1 MVRSEKDMYE
11 KLGFKESGNRYGADN
26 GLGYWGRYQMGKAAL
41 TDAGYM
47 KSGRFTGKD
56 GVYSAADFK
65 NNPKAQESAIRIYHK
80 KTWNYLKSDFNNQQ
94 KKLENYIGKKIN
106 DIPITPSGMLIASH
120 LAGHA
125 PVAFYFKNE
134 GAPHHKDAD
143 YYFDGNGTHIE
154 EYMSAFADY
163 DVSDITKI
171 PHKPYVLKAEM
182 SKEIDDIKEA
192 TKKLTET
199 KILPFNQKT
208 VLNKINEL
216 EQKGQELLKS
226 LKSTDEFYNVI
237 ENYTREK
244 YKQCKNKPKGKKNKY
259 INNELTL
266 EKYKTTKKTVQQQAL
281 PLI

>member
-11 KLGFKESGNRYGADN
+11 KLGFKESSNRYGADN
-26 GLGYWGRYQMGKAAL
+26 GLGYWGRYQMGEAAL

-47 KSGRFTGKD
+47 KNGRFTGKD

-65 NNPKAQESAIRIYHK
+65 NNPKAQESAIRLYHK
-80 KTWNYLKSDFNNQQ
+80 KTWDYLKKILGDEGI
-94 KKLENYIGKKIN
+94 KDYVGTTIN

-120 LAGHA
+120 LVGYAK
-125 PVAFYFKNE
+125 VAFYLKNE
-134 GAPHHKDAD
+134 GATKSSNED

-171 PHKPYVLKAEM
+171 PHKPYAPKAEM

-192 TKKLTET
+192 SKKLTET
-199 KILPFNQKT
+199 KISPFNQKT

-237 ENYTREK
+237 KNYTRKK
-244 YKQCKNKPKGKKNKY
+244 YKQCKNKPKGKKNEY